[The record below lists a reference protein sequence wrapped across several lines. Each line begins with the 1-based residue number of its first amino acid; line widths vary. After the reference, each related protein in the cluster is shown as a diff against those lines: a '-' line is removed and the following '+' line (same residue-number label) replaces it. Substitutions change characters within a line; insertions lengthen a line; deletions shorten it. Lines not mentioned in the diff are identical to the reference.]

1 MEVKLFPLELDID
14 GRTIFVAHPWPMNLD
29 DILSGIYEG
38 MAFMWVAISFEKM
51 LVITPITSN

>member
-29 DILSGIYEG
+29 ECLSGFYQC
-38 MAFMWVAISFEKM
+38 MAFSWVAISFEKM